1 MTTMRRLLP
10 VAVLPLAVFLALA
23 VPSVAEAQPRFLVA
37 AGFTGPTGDL
47 SETADAGYHGQV
59 GLFVSIPTVPLGL
72 RGDGFFHRLS
82 APDVALEDTQVLGGT
97 VSVVYELPGIGLVP
111 YFLAGIGAYQI
122 EAGPLGAATKASD
135 NGFHGGFGVNVGAG
149 TGVGAFAEIR
159 YIQINGDG
167 VTSRLIP
174 LTFGLRL

>member
-10 VAVLPLAVFLALA
+10 VAVLLALA
-23 VPSVAEAQPRFLVA
+23 APSTVEAQPRFLVA
-37 AGFTGPTGDL
+37 AGFSGPTGDL

-82 APDVALEDTQVLGGT
+82 AADASLEDTQILGGT
-97 VSVVYELPGIGLVP
+97 LSVVYELPGIGLVP
-111 YFLAGIGAYQI
+111 YFLAGVGAYQI
-122 EAGPLGAATKASD
+122 EAGLVGAAVKSSD

-149 TGVGAFAEIR
+149 TGVSAFAEIR
-159 YIQINGDG
+159 YVQINGDG
-167 VTSRLIP
+167 FTSRLIP